1 VIRGGDTSQG
11 PRHESTSRTHR
22 SAAAKREFL
31 RSQGYTK
38 EPKGMIVDHI
48 IPLCAGGADAPSNMQ
63 LQTVADAKEKDKWER
78 AICSH
83 HGGGK

>member
-1 VIRGGDTSQG
+1 MIRGDGTSDG
-11 PRHESTSRTHR
+11 PRHEPTSRTHR
-22 SAAAKREFL
+22 SAEAKREFL

-78 AICSH
+78 SICSH
-83 HGGGK
+83 HGGR